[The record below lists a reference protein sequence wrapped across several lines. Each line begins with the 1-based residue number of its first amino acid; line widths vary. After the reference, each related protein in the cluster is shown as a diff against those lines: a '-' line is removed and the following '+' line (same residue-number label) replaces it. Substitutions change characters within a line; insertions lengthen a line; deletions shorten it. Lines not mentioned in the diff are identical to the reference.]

1 MQEYYKIYVPC
12 SKEELLNRI
21 KQTTKPLSFSNQA
34 YKNMIL
40 ATYREENE
48 TLCIGYAAGSMSG
61 NGLEMLQTHVES
73 YGQDVMLEGRF
84 VILPYIKRGAQFFL
98 LIMLF
103 LAFIFSKGDIL
114 ILAEVLI
121 LFILPL
127 FMLYRNIS
135 AIGKC
140 EEGRQLV
147 LVYLENILHAK
158 IEVVEE
164 ANE

>member
-1 MQEYYKIYVPC
+1 
-12 SKEELLNRI
+12 
-21 KQTTKPLSFSNQA
+21 
-34 YKNMIL
+34 
-40 ATYREENE
+40 
-48 TLCIGYAAGSMSG
+48 
-61 NGLEMLQTHVES
+61 
-73 YGQDVMLEGRF
+73 
-84 VILPYIKRGAQFFL
+84 
-98 LIMLF
+98 MLF

-121 LFILPL
+121 LFIFPL
-127 FMLYRNIS
+127 FMLYKNIS

-140 EEGRQLV
+140 EEMRRLV

>member
-1 MQEYYKIYVPC
+1 M
-12 SKEELLNRI
+12 
-21 KQTTKPLSFSNQA
+21 
-34 YKNMIL
+34 
-40 ATYREENE
+40 
-48 TLCIGYAAGSMSG
+48 
-61 NGLEMLQTHVES
+61 
-73 YGQDVMLEGRF
+73 
-84 VILPYIKRGAQFFL
+84 PYIKRGAQFFL

-103 LAFIFSKGDIL
+103 LVFVFSKGDIL

-121 LFILPL
+121 FFIFPL

-140 EEGRQLV
+140 EEMRRLV
-147 LVYLENILHAK
+147 LAYLENILHAK

>member
-48 TLCIGYAAGSMSG
+48 TLCIGYAAGGMTG
-61 NGLEMLQTHVES
+61 NGLEMLQTQVKS

-98 LIMLF
+98 LIMIF
-103 LAFIFSKGDIL
+103 LAFVFSKGDIL

-121 LFILPL
+121 FLL

-147 LVYLENILHAK
+147 LTYLENLLHAK
-158 IEVVEE
+158 IEVEE